1 MTAVDT
7 NVLVA
12 LWDKN
17 DRFNM
22 KAQKALDRA
31 LASGSLV
38 IAAPVYAELLAKP
51 SRTQQML
58 DELFSDANIRVDW
71 EISERVWRLAGEASQ
86 AYGVRR
92 LASKGGES
100 RRIVADF
107 VIGAHALA
115 NGHSLLTFDQ
125 GFYERN
131 FPGLMVKKPQ

>member
-22 KAQKALDRA
+22 NAQKALDRA
-31 LASGSLV
+31 LASGPLV

-51 SRTQQML
+51 TRTQRML
-58 DELFSDANIRVDW
+58 DEFFSDANIRVDW
-71 EISERVWRLAGEASQ
+71 EISERVWRLAGVASQ
-86 AYGVRR
+86 AYGIRR
-92 LASKGGES
+92 LASKDRES

-115 NGHSLLTFDQ
+115 NGHSLLTLDRAF
-125 GFYERN
+125 FERN
-131 FPGLMVKKPQ
+131 FPGLRVMSF

>member
-12 LWDKN
+12 LWDKD

-22 KAQKALDRA
+22 NAQEALDRA
-31 LASGSLV
+31 LASGPLV

-51 SRTQQML
+51 TRTQQML
-58 DELFSDANIRVDW
+58 DEFFSDATIRVDW
-71 EISERVWRLAGEASQ
+71 EISERVWRMAGDASQ
-86 AYGVRR
+86 AHGIRR
-92 LASKGGES
+92 RASKGGEP
-100 RRIVADF
+100 RRIIADF

-115 NGHSLLTFDQ
+115 NGHSLLTFER

-131 FPGLMVKKPQ
+131 FPKLLVKSFQ

>member
-1 MTAVDT
+1 MTAIDT

-12 LWDKN
+12 LWDKD
-17 DRFNM
+17 DRFSLD
-22 KAQKALDRA
+22 AQVALDRSLA
-31 LASGSLV
+31 LGPLV

-51 SRTQQML
+51 LRTQRML
-58 DELFSDANIRVDW
+58 DEFFSDAEIRVDW

-92 LASKGGES
+92 LASKGGEA

-115 NGHSLLTFDQ
+115 NGHSLLTFDR

-131 FPGLMVKKPQ
+131 FPGLLVKNFQ